1 MKNAAFFIVFL
12 LFSLSSF
19 AQEQYT
25 VNGEELMLY
34 VEEEG
39 KLTLL
44 TERSTRDYRFFLKNE
59 DQIVE
64 LTPENYKQ
72 KIDEFTS
79 DVDLNT
85 RKLGFNRREL
95 SRVILKYNYG
105 GEDEMGS
112 QSDVSVR
119 LGVWGGQS
127 NFIGYEND
135 QDELIPFAG
144 IELEVYS
151 ETDFKRNSISA
162 QVRKSFPSEEFELDL
177 TELMIGYRF
186 KVIDSKYFHFYLE
199 AELITFGRYDE
210 TFLEEQTTGEP
221 TLVNQTG
228 TSLNTPL
235 GLGAGMA
242 LRIFKGSYLTLGYSN
257 LVKLGESTRSD
268 FPIDVRAGFKFR
280 L

>member
-1 MKNAAFFIVFL
+1 MKNAAFFILFL

-44 TERSTRDYRFFLKNE
+44 TERSTRDYRFFLKKE
-59 DQIVE
+59 DQVVE

-112 QSDVSVR
+112 QSDVSIR

-127 NFIGYEND
+127 NFISYEND

-151 ETDFKRNSISA
+151 ETDFKRNSILA

-210 TFLEEQTTGEP
+210 TFLEEQTSGGP
-221 TLVNQTG
+221 TPVNQTG
-228 TSLNTPL
+228 TSLNTPV